1 MSDERLFYNIK
12 NTSGLAKSL
21 AEQVSREIGKN
32 VVSGLYQP
40 SSLIEDEGSLAT
52 KYNVSRSV
60 IRDAAK
66 ILVGKGLIEVR
77 RGIGTTVLPRS
88 RWSLLDDDILAWHL
102 SAPLNKHL
110 IKQLLEIRLTIE
122 PTAVKWAVE
131 RGTVK
136 EIDEIKTSYEKMEEH
151 IDSVDN
157 YVTADALFHK
167 SILTASHNEFLFAF
181 EGVIYSSLL
190 LSIRA
195 TNRDPKS
202 NKKSIPFHTK
212 ILQSIIDKD
221 SLNAEKNMRIHLED
235 TERRLKGL
243 FKNKKEIIFE

>member
-88 RWSLLDDDILAWHL
+88 RWSLLDDDI
-102 SAPLNKHL
+102 
-110 IKQLLEIRLTIE
+110 
-122 PTAVKWAVE
+122 
-131 RGTVK
+131 
-136 EIDEIKTSYEKMEEH
+136 
-151 IDSVDN
+151 
-157 YVTADALFHK
+157 
-167 SILTASHNEFLFAF
+167 
-181 EGVIYSSLL
+181 
-190 LSIRA
+190 
-195 TNRDPKS
+195 
-202 NKKSIPFHTK
+202 
-212 ILQSIIDKD
+212 
-221 SLNAEKNMRIHLED
+221 
-235 TERRLKGL
+235 
-243 FKNKKEIIFE
+243 